1 LIRILLVDDHPSVG
15 EGSKNMIEQE
25 EDLQVTIVLSGT
37 EALEILRKETFD
49 LFLFDLHMPVI
60 SGLELTQRVIG
71 QDSDAKVLIY
81 TGFEIDPHFN
91 LLIEAGASGFISKTA
106 TREQLIT
113 TLRCALRNEAVV
125 PVSLL
130 KQLRRTE
137 ARIVVSQE
145 GNLLEGVSINEKEQ
159 DILSEVSRGK
169 SNKEIAQALL
179 MSQRTVEY
187 HLTRIFSKLSVRS
200 RAEAISKAKELGLLP
215 SIEI

>member
-1 LIRILLVDDHPSVG
+1 MIRILLVDDHPSVG

-37 EALEILRKETFD
+37 EALDILRKETFD

-60 SGLELTQRVIG
+60 SGLELTQRVIA

-130 KQLRRTE
+130 KQLRRTD

-145 GNLLEGVSINEKEQ
+145 GDLLEGVSINEKEQ

-215 SIEI
+215 SIEN